1 VSTGVIGVTGGI
13 LKIPPMAL
21 KLYEKEQ
28 IMNINLL
35 LLYQIFIHL
44 LMFWFHRRVMAL
56 LACDVVRYVGAK
68 VPLSTA
74 PMSSLPVLTLI
85 APPAPKPC
93 IASMV
98 GVSPSGG
105 VILPGRAKGCPEAAY
120 WPAWRAP
127 GPENAGGLSAAIG

>member
-1 VSTGVIGVTGGI
+1 
-13 LKIPPMAL
+13 
-21 KLYEKEQ
+21 
-28 IMNINLL
+28 MNINLL

-44 LMFWFHRRVMAL
+44 LVFWFHRRVMAL

-68 VPLSTA
+68 VPRSTA

-98 GVSPSGG
+98 GVSPEEPKAVLRLLIGPPGG
-105 VILPGRAKGCPEAAY
+105 HPGRKT
-120 WPAWRAP
+120 RAVSP
-127 GPENAGGLSAAIG
+127 QLLAEHLINQFSEIVEDM